1 MATLTETLQELAD
14 PEIAEHSQRFFKTGP
29 GEYGEGDR
37 FLGIRVPEQRKVAKS
52 FRHHSLDELESL
64 LQSEWHEVRLTA
76 LFILVLQYQK
86 GDTAQRERIFHF
98 YIRKLDRVNNWD
110 LVDSSARH
118 IAGQYL
124 FDKDR
129 GLLYDLAKSENIWKR
144 RVAIIAT
151 GAFISSGDLEDS
163 FRISEMLLNDPHD
176 LIHKA
181 VGWMIRETGK
191 MDREAMEAFLL
202 QHYRQMPRTMLR
214 YAIEHLPKERRKE
227 YLEGTVSTK
236 NSARC

>member
-1 MATLTETLQELAD
+1 MATLTETLYQLAD
-14 PEIAEHSQRFFKTGP
+14 PGIAEHSQGFFKTGP

-37 FLGIRVPEQRKVAKS
+37 FLGIRVPEQRKVARR
-52 FRHHSLDELESL
+52 FRNLSLDELESL
-64 LQSEWHEVRLTA
+64 LQSEWHELRLTA

-86 GDTAQRERIFHF
+86 GDAAQRVTIFHF
-98 YIRKLDRVNNWD
+98 YIRNLDRVNNWD
-110 LVDSSARH
+110 LADSSAGH
-118 IAGQYL
+118 IAGHYL

-129 GLLYDLAKSENIWKR
+129 SLLFDLAESENIWKR

-151 GAFISSGDLEDS
+151 GAFISHEDLEDT
-163 FRISEMLLNDPHD
+163 FRISEMLLNDPQD

-191 MDREAMEAFLL
+191 KDREAMEAFLL
-202 QHYRQMPRTMLR
+202 RHYRQMPRTMLR

-227 YLEGTVSTK
+227 YLEGKALT
-236 NSARC
+236 

>member
-1 MATLTETLQELAD
+1 MSTLTNFLQQLAD

-37 FLGIRVPEQRKVAKS
+37 FLGIRVPELRKAAQK
-52 FRHHSLDELESL
+52 FKHLPLNELGQL

-86 GDTAQRERIFHF
+86 ADEQLRERIFRF
-98 YIRKLDRVNNWD
+98 YIHIHNLDRVNNWD
-110 LVDSSARH
+110 LVDSSASR
-118 IAGQYL
+118 IAGHYL

-129 GLLYDLAKSENIWKR
+129 SLLYELAESENLWKR

-151 GAFISSGDLEDS
+151 GYFISHGDFDDT
-163 FRISEMLLNDPHD
+163 FRITEMLLNDDHD

-181 VGWMIRETGK
+181 AGWMIRETGK
-191 MDREAMEAFLL
+191 KDRDAMEKFLVR
-202 QHYRQMPRTMLR
+202 HYRNMPRTMLR
-214 YAIEHLPKERRKE
+214 YAIEHLPEERRKE
-227 YLEGTVSTK
+227 YLAGTVS
-236 NSARC
+236 